1 MQSTASHQSRTATL
15 LEDCQSLVLKLLQPK
30 IRKLFESSNVAFLE
44 FSEKAQTGSSQ
55 IRFMEAMT
63 LVQKDRARIE
73 EEFYRE
79 VGKSF
84 TSFGISGR
92 PASTKSR
99 FDELPLA
106 LQSKEEADIE
116 VAIQNM
122 ISSASLGA
130 TQTLG
135 ALLKRLAVLNH
146 GRKLEECDIPG
157 GPYCLAH
164 AFHCAIGSMVLD
176 HETRLIVYLL
186 FDKFVLANTRLLF
199 EEYNKLLVQAGILP
213 NLKYE
218 AHRNPAPA
226 VSGHTLIS
234 GTTAAPTTAPEGQ
247 KYSLADE
254 LFESVLQL
262 ISQRNKTDGGRPT
275 VTVEPANPL
284 PQREVVSAIQQLQ
297 QRRQHDRIAPL
308 TFDRSLSAAEQQTH
322 VVTTMLQRISA
333 EREQLFMGIDRRR
346 LPSADTQVIDLVGMM
361 FEYMLRDEN
370 LPSIAKAEL
379 CRLHTPYLKIA
390 IVDKSLFTDTGHPA
404 HELLNALALA
414 GTRWV
419 FENNPDRGVFPCI
432 RKIVQRII
440 EDFQN
445 NLDIFTELQQLLNN
459 NLLALEGKA
468 AAIEERTRQAASGR
482 EKLEQAR
489 SCAAGTIE
497 SLVSGRRVPPELRKV
512 LGDVWLDKLMFI
524 YLRESGASE
533 SPGWK
538 LATRAIETI
547 LWSIEPRTSEAA
559 RNELINRLPEIR
571 RQVEQAFDMLSAY
584 GTSDYK
590 PQLSLIY
597 SLQNKA
603 VAPGSGPGIVLGPV
617 EEALHPA
624 DAPVVSG
631 LAHPVLPQPATA
643 DISTEALTDE
653 NEIKL
658 TPAEEV
664 ALNTLRHAAFGTWF
678 TILMDPGQPPLQVK
692 LSWYSGISGN
702 YMFVN
707 SMGVKT
713 LVIKHHELAVML
725 ASGKASIMEHEQ
737 QPFIQRTLE
746 MIRRMLGGV
755 HKTGVA

>member
-1 MQSTASHQSRTATL
+1 MQSKASHQSRTVTL

-30 IRKLFESSNVAFLE
+30 IRKLFENSNVAFLE
-44 FSEKAQTGSSQ
+44 FAEKAQTGSSQ

-63 LVQKDRARIE
+63 IVQKDRTRIE
-73 EEFYRE
+73 DEFYRE

-84 TSFGISGR
+84 TSFGVSKH
-92 PASTKSR
+92 PVSTKSR
-99 FDELPLA
+99 DDDLPLV
-106 LQSKEEADIE
+106 LQSKEDADIE

-146 GRKLEECDIPG
+146 GRKIEECDLPG

-164 AFHCAIGSMVLD
+164 AFHSTIRNMVLD
-176 HETRLIVYLL
+176 HETRLIIYLL

-199 EEYNKLLVQAGILP
+199 DEYNKLLVQAGILP

-218 AHRNPAPA
+218 VHRNTASGASSHTQIPGTIAPA
-226 VSGHTLIS
+226 AV
-234 GTTAAPTTAPEGQ
+234 PEVQ
-247 KYSLADE
+247 KHSLSDE

-262 ISQRNKTDGGRPT
+262 ISQRNNTNGGRPN
-275 VTVEPANPL
+275 VTIEPACPL
-284 PQREVVSAIQQLQ
+284 PQQEVVTAIQHLQ
-297 QRRQHDRIAPL
+297 QRRQYDRNAPI
-308 TFDRSLSAAEQQTH
+308 TFDPSQTPAERHTH

-404 HELLNALALA
+404 HQLLNALARA
-414 GTRWV
+414 GTQWV

-440 EDFQN
+440 EEFQN
-445 NLDIFTELQQLLNN
+445 NLDIFTELLQFLNN

-489 SCAAGTIE
+489 NCAAAVIE
-497 SLVSGRRVPPELRKV
+497 SLVSGHHVPPELRKV

-524 YLRESGASE
+524 YLREPGDCD
-533 SPGWK
+533 SPSWK

-547 LWSIEPRTSEAA
+547 LWSIEPRITEDA

-571 RQVEQAFDMLSAY
+571 RQIEQALDMLSAY

-590 PQLSLIY
+590 SQLSLIY

-603 VAPGSGPGIVLGPV
+603 VAQNSESGVALDPV
-617 EEALHPA
+617 DQSLQPSEV
-624 DAPVVSG
+624 PVASG
-631 LAHPVLPQPATA
+631 FIQPATA
-643 DISTEALTDE
+643 HTAEADIITDALPDEAQ
-653 NEIKL
+653 IIL
-658 TPAEEV
+658 TPSEEA
-664 ALNTLRHAAFGTWF
+664 ALNTLRQAAFGTWF
-678 TILMDPGQPPLQVK
+678 TILMDPDQPPLQVK

-707 SMGVKT
+707 SMGVKA
-713 LVIKHHELAVML
+713 LVIKHHELATLL
-725 ASGKASIMEHEQ
+725 ASGKASITEQEQ